1 MAEEIQREWEALYR
15 KLEFNPE
22 IPEGYAGKVTVNMNA
37 KDLVQF
43 IEEST
48 PEEMIPRY
56 VHTKWI
62 AKIVEEAF
70 KKIDGVKLVDSY
82 LTLSEGAT
90 SSTSIVDGVR
100 VQLVEKKA
108 WIYPEEILKLE
119 DEIDELDCQIK
130 LKKEVLKKK
139 KEVAK
144 VDGSATTGEDKEG
157 NEIKDQ
163 SITVVFL

>member
-22 IPEGYAGKVTVNMNA
+22 IPEGYAGKVTINMNA

-70 KKIDGVKLVDSY
+70 EKIDKKKLVDAY

-100 VQLVEKKA
+100 VQLREAKA

-119 DEIDELDCQIK
+119 DEIDELDVKIRLMQ
-130 LKKEVLKKK
+130 EVLKKK

-144 VDGSATTGEDKEG
+144 ADGSATTGEDEKG
-157 NEIKDQ
+157 NKIKDQ
-163 SITVVFL
+163 SVTVVFL

>member
-22 IPEGYAGKVTVNMNA
+22 IPEGYAGKVTVSMNA

-70 KKIDGVKLVDSY
+70 KKIDGKKLVDSY

-100 VQLVEKKA
+100 VQLRETKA

-119 DEIDELDCQIK
+119 DDIDELDVKIR
-130 LKKEVLKKK
+130 LMKEVLKKK

-144 VDGSATTGEDKEG
+144 ADGSATTGEDEEG